1 MKLIRYSLDW
11 IAALFLSTFR
21 TYLRFQT
28 EASYFQTLLRKD
40 RFAIF
45 YFVHLLHY
53 VQFIKFCSCFLKTAT
68 TSWLLKAPN
77 FFIIVR
83 YWIGTETDFELLFEL
98 SWFINLISRFHLT
111 FIWCRIL
118 FSEVI
123 ALSNLNHFSVFDF
136 ITRELWFRIC
146 FC

>member
-21 TYLRFQT
+21 TYPRFQT
-28 EASYFQTLLRKD
+28 ETSCFQTLLRKD
-40 RFAIF
+40 RFVIF

-53 VQFIKFCSCFLKTAT
+53 AQFIKFCSCFLGTAV

-77 FFIIVR
+77 FFTIVR
-83 YWIGTETDFELLFEL
+83 YWIGTGTDFELLFEL
-98 SWFINLISRFHLT
+98 SWFISLISRFHLT

-123 ALSNLNHFSVFDF
+123 ALSNLSRFSVFDF
-136 ITRELWFRIC
+136 ITKEL
-146 FC
+146 